1 VSPDGLASGPKGP
14 LGGSGGKETG
24 VNVGGIPF
32 RNPVDV
38 N

>member
-14 LGGSGGKETG
+14 LGGSGGKEAG
-24 VNVGGIPF
+24 VDDGGIPF
-32 RNPVDV
+32 RNPADV

>member
-14 LGGSGGKETG
+14 LGGLGGQRAG
-24 VNVGGIPF
+24 VHVGVIPF
-32 RNPVDV
+32 RNPADV